1 VVAPGKYRSPPPYVA
16 AELQAEDAMTGRV
29 VYVELAAAME
39 LVTALLVT
47 EGISEERCVVLPV
60 EPAFVLLVC
69 GLFFHG
75 WNPLPTA
82 ASARGGG
89 DLLDSLLH
97 CAASIASGVPRSPGW
112 SCNSSKT
119 SA

>member
-1 VVAPGKYRSPPPYVA
+1 
-16 AELQAEDAMTGRV
+16 

-39 LVTALLVT
+39 LTAMLLLLVVT
-47 EGISEERCVVLPV
+47 EGIREERWVVLTV
-60 EPAFVLLVC
+60 VPALVLLVC

-112 SCNSSKT
+112 SCNTHASLRSLFAQAT
-119 SA
+119 CYSAYLLSVAQDIAHPV